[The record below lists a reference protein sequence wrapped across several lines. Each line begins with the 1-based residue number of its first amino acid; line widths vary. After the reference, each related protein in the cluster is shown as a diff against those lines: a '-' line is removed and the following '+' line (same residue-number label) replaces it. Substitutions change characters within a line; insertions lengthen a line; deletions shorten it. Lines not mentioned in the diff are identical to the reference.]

1 MREKETDIYE
11 KEAQYLKR
19 SKEFFQK
26 GGYEM
31 EDLQLQYKSMVEHY
45 EELFDQVKI
54 ITKISDRLQ
63 RKLDKTN
70 DQLAET
76 NNQLNDRNIELQET
90 IDALTKARIGRRAA
104 TLVLFV
110 AVILFILSEAVIEP
124 RIEAWAMDYYQNIS
138 MAFWIGLL
146 LKFLIAVMIKP
157 IEMLLES
164 TLTKR
169 ARKKA
174 MKTDTQ
180 PAVTN

>member
-1 MREKETDIYE
+1 VREKETDIYD
-11 KEAQYLKR
+11 KEAQCLKR
-19 SKEFFQK
+19 SKDFIQK

-31 EDLQLQYKSMVEHY
+31 EDLQLQFKSLVEHY

-70 DQLAET
+70 DELELT
-76 NNQLNDRNIELQET
+76 NDQLNDRNVELQET

-104 TLVLFV
+104 TLVLVV
-110 AVILFILSEAVIEP
+110 AVILFILSEAIIEP
-124 RIEAWAMDYYQNIS
+124 RIENWATDYYQESS

-146 LKFLIAVMIKP
+146 LKFFIAVMIKP
-157 IEMLLES
+157 IEMLMERA
-164 TLTKR
+164 LTSR

-174 MKTDTQ
+174 MKSSEAQ
-180 PAVTN
+180 PAK